1 MNYGF
6 ELRKVINAM
15 RNEKGI
21 RFRLE
26 RITYGTI
33 LLFKSF
39 GLSVTDDKAMY
50 DEWKKGSFRLD
61 SEDMTTTL
69 SFRNHK
75 IDLFSYVVTEI

>member
-6 ELRKVINAM
+6 ELRKVITSK
-15 RNEKGI
+15 RNEMGI
-21 RFRLE
+21 RFRIE
-26 RITYGTI
+26 RIIYGTI

-39 GLSVTDDKAMY
+39 GLSVADDRAMY
-50 DEWKKGSFRLD
+50 DEWKKGSFRLS